1 MVWGQIAY
9 NDVFEFERNGM
20 SDVDKIEL
28 IDPNIPEKMQPA
40 SIAST
45 EEIIAELK
53 AGRMVVL
60 VDEEDRENEG
70 DLVLASDF
78 VTPAAINFMVTH
90 ARGLVCLCLTEARC
104 DELGLPMMVGA
115 GENGTQ
121 YGTNFTVS
129 IEAREGVTTGISAS
143 DRARTIAVAANPQF
157 GAQDIVQPGH
167 IFPLRARDGGVL
179 VRAGHTEA
187 GCDLTRLAGLT
198 PSAVICEVMNPDGEM
213 ARLPDLLKFAREHQL
228 KIGTIANLIEYRSAR
243 EKLVERVGQYTMSTP
258 AGEFEAV
265 LFKEHNSEQVHLA
278 LVHGD
283 VAGAASFDKPVP
295 VRVHEPFSVLDL
307 LDTHNTTH
315 SIGLSKALQHIQAQG
330 VGVAVLLNC
339 QEHSTRLVE
348 QFARLATPE
357 HAPAKT
363 VSELRLYGIGAQI
376 LKDVGVKRMSLLG
389 SPRKMPSMG
398 GFDLEVTGFTQ
409 V

>member
-1 MVWGQIAY
+1 
-9 NDVFEFERNGM
+9 M
-20 SDVDKIEL
+20 SHTQTASKEVEI
-28 IDPNIPEKMQPA
+28 IDPTIPAVRENQA
-40 SIAST
+40 IAST

-70 DLVLASDF
+70 DLVLAADF

-90 ARGLVCLCLTEARC
+90 ARGLVCLCLTEERC
-104 DELGLPMMVGA
+104 DALGLPMMVGA

-143 DRARTIAVAANPQF
+143 DRARTIAVAASEQF
-157 GAQDIVQPGH
+157 GADDIVQPGH
-167 IFPLRARDGGVL
+167 IFPLRARQGGVL

-198 PSAVICEVMNPDGEM
+198 SAAVICEIMKADGEM
-213 ARLPDLLKFAREHQL
+213 ARLPELKEFAREHNL
-228 KIGTIANLIEYRSAR
+228 KIGTISDLIEYRSAR
-243 EKLVERVGQYTMSTP
+243 EKLVERVGQYSMQTA
-258 AGEFEAV
+258 AGEFTAV
-265 LFKEHNSEQVHLA
+265 LYEEPTAKQTHLA

-283 VAGAASFDKPVP
+283 IAGTDVVP

-315 SIGLSKALQHIQAQG
+315 SVSLTAALKHIQTTG

-339 QEHSTRLVE
+339 QEHPDRLVA
-348 QFARLATPE
+348 QFKRLASPE
-357 HAPAKT
+357 TAAPKVA
-363 VSELRLYGIGAQI
+363 SELRLYGIGAQI
-376 LKDVGVKRMSLLG
+376 LKDIGVKRMNLLG

-398 GFDLEVTGFTQ
+398 GFDLEVVGFTAIE
-409 V
+409 

>member
-1 MVWGQIAY
+1 MPLCSIEEAIA
-9 NDVFEFERNGM
+9 DIRQG
-20 SDVDKIEL
+20 
-28 IDPNIPEKMQPA
+28 KM
-40 SIAST
+40 
-45 EEIIAELK
+45 II
-53 AGRMVVL
+53 L
-60 VDEEDRENEG
+60 VDDEGRENEG
-70 DLVLASDF
+70 DLTMAAEH
-78 VTPAAINFMVTH
+78 VTPEAINFM
-90 ARGLVCLCLTEARC
+90 AKFGRGLIC
-104 DELGLPMMVGA
+104 LPMAPEIIDKLQLPLMTQR
-115 GENGTQ
+115 NGSRF
-121 YGTNFTVS
+121 GTNFTIS

-157 GAQDIVQPGH
+157 GASEIVQPGH

-258 AGEFEAV
+258 AGEFDAV

-283 VAGAASFDKPVP
+283 VAHADVVP

-315 SIGLSKALQHIQAQG
+315 SVSLSKALQYIQAQG

-339 QEHSTRLVE
+339 QEHSARLVE
-348 QFARLATPE
+348 QFTRLATPE
-357 HAPAKT
+357 NAPAKT